1 MKKYLSKIIK
11 YKFLLILIFVH
22 FFLLILTLSG
32 KLDFL
37 FYDAS
42 ELRKGRSADFYSVYQ
57 AGNNILENKSIYED
71 TEGTSTPY
79 SYPYRYLPAP
89 AYSFGLFFSLFS
101 PQTAYLIWVGTCEI
115 LIFLSLY
122 FLKKLIKDKEIFL
135 MATITWLLF
144 TPLFIE
150 FFLGQW
156 SFIMAVLLFFTFWGI
171 IKKSKIQYLFSLA
184 PLVKPN
190 TLILLPVFLKEKK
203 FKLIISTGLLIFF
216 LSAPYFLFNTQDIP
230 IFMEN
235 FSDNMYSYGGNL
247 GFKSLFYIIYSR
259 ELGLI
264 YPRIVF
270 LIFSGVLGIFTLFL
284 TYKSKSFLLSSTLW
298 ICFYFLYYKDVW
310 EHHYVLLIPIFSLLI
325 YQYKL
330 KFKELLK
337 KENLIFLISYL
348 LISLPSIFFVQYF
361 FVKNPPVEVDLLNPI
376 YTIIYHSI
384 KIFGVVLLYI
394 WVGKRIYMRKF

>member
-1 MKKYLSKIIK
+1 
-11 YKFLLILIFVH
+11 
-22 FFLLILTLSG
+22 
-32 KLDFL
+32 
-37 FYDAS
+37 
-42 ELRKGRSADFYSVYQ
+42 
-57 AGNNILENKSIYED
+57 
-71 TEGTSTPY
+71 
-79 SYPYRYLPAP
+79 
-89 AYSFGLFFSLFS
+89 
-101 PQTAYLIWVGTCEI
+101 
-115 LIFLSLY
+115 
-122 FLKKLIKDKEIFL
+122 
-135 MATITWLLF
+135 
-144 TPLFIE
+144 
-150 FFLGQW
+150 
-156 SFIMAVLLFFTFWGI
+156 
-171 IKKSKIQYLFSLA
+171 
-184 PLVKPN
+184 
-190 TLILLPVFLKEKK
+190 
-203 FKLIISTGLLIFF
+203 
-216 LSAPYFLFNTQDIP
+216 
-230 IFMEN
+230 
-235 FSDNMYSYGGNL
+235 
-247 GFKSLFYIIYSR
+247 
-259 ELGLI
+259 LGLI